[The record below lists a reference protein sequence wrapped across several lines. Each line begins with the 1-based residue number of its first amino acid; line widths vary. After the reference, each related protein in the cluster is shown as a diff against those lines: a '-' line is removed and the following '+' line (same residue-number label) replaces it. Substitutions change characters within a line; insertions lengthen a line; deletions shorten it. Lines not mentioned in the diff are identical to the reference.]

1 MLKRVLAAIGTVLAC
16 VLVLF
21 DVIPWRC
28 PVAAL
33 AGIPCPTCGVTRAVR
48 AALHGETW
56 SAFRL
61 HPLWTFVVIIVGAIA
76 VAEIASFIQSGGFH
90 DYVGRSVLHRA
101 GLGLSVLLFL
111 LWAIRFLG
119 AFGGPAAI

>member
-1 MLKRVLAAIGTVLAC
+1 MGGGMSYVLGCRVADRIAAIA
-16 VLVLF
+16 
-21 DVIPWRC
+21 
-28 PVAAL
+28 PVS
-33 AGIPCPTCGVTRAVR
+33 
-48 AALHGETW
+48 ALHGETW

-61 HPLWTFVVIIVGAIA
+61 HPLWTFVVIIVGAIV

-119 AFGGPAAI
+119 AFGGPAPI